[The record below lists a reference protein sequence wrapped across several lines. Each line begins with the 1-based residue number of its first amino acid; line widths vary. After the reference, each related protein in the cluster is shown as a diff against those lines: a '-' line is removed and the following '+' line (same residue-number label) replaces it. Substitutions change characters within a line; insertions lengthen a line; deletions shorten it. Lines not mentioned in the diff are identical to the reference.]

1 MCIHSGCSWA
11 DVIVV
16 CWLQHWH
23 SYFVHLKYH
32 EIIIQIRRPALN
44 MHKMWMWFLVGKRGA
59 LRFWEEKFISET
71 VVLNLWN
78 ANVGKWEFLL
88 LCNKTYTDILIAP
101 ELQISESWLVR
112 EGNAEL
118 STGLPC
124 SQTKPAFSI
133 YFFLMIVLA
142 SVMCKVFPL

>member
-1 MCIHSGCSWA
+1 
-11 DVIVV
+11 
-16 CWLQHWH
+16 
-23 SYFVHLKYH
+23 
-32 EIIIQIRRPALN
+32 

-118 STGLPC
+118 STG
-124 SQTKPAFSI
+124 PA
-133 YFFLMIVLA
+133 M
-142 SVMCKVFPL
+142 